1 MKHVKAIYK
10 RLFLLIKILIYR
22 IKYKNNI
29 LLFRGAVIT
38 HNGQI
43 VANNWGDDLN
53 VYFSEIVLSK
63 KLIPI
68 DVDRLFF
75 RNIDN
80 VYLCIGSVLSWYNL
94 DGKIIIGTG
103 IMNPD
108 DKIEGYP
115 RKIVSV
121 RGPKTR
127 EVLINRGISCPMEYG
142 DMALLLPLY
151 YKPKAP
157 INKENP
163 VIILNHGTN
172 LDDVIETVRDIQNKF
187 DAKFVSMSE
196 YSNWIDII
204 DNIVNARFV
213 LSESLHGLIVA
224 ETYGIPCAWVELKKH
239 PEYWNF
245 KFEDFYESIGKVG
258 EQSVKLYQ
266 EEYEDIIT
274 EKVSNWKK
282 SNINH
287 AKILQNILEN
297 AYQ

>member
-1 MKHVKAIYK
+1 MSFINAILK
-10 RLFLLIKILIYR
+10 RFILLIKIIFCR
-22 IKYKNNI
+22 IKYGNKMV
-29 LLFRGAVIT
+29 LFRGAVIFN
-38 HNGQI
+38 NGKLI
-43 VANNWGDDLN
+43 NNNWGDDLN
-53 VYFSEIVLSK
+53 IFLVEKVLEK

-68 DVDRLFF
+68 NVDRMFF

-108 DKIEGYP
+108 EKIEGYP

-163 VIILNHGTN
+163 IIILNHGTN
-172 LDDVIETVRDIQNKF
+172 LDDVIEAVRDIQNKF
-187 DAKFVSMSE
+187 DAKIVSMSE
-196 YSNWIDII
+196 YSNWTDII
-204 DNIVNARFV
+204 DNIVNAKFV

-224 ETYGIPCAWVELKKH
+224 ETYGIPCVWVELKKH
-239 PEYWNF
+239 SEYWNF
-245 KFEDFYESIGKVG
+245 KFEDFYESLGKVG

-274 EKVSNWKK
+274 EKVSSWKK
-282 SNINH
+282 TNINH

-297 AYQ
+297 VYQ